1 MGMGRRIKPKPLEEV
16 VNRYAES
23 ALISAIRLRR
33 YWLSQG
39 LTEEEAISRAVKQ
52 AVGMMRASGRKPEE
66 LLQLFKELEAASKA
80 FVAMLEKVVKKSK
93 EA

>member
-1 MGMGRRIKPKPLEEV
+1 MGKMRVKPIKEI

-39 LTEEEAISRAVKQ
+39 LSEDEAISRAIKQ

-80 FVAMLEKVVKKSK
+80 FVAMLEIVVKKSK

>member
-1 MGMGRRIKPKPLEEV
+1 MGTGNMKVKPIKEI

-39 LTEEEAISRAVKQ
+39 LSEDEAISRAIKQ

-80 FVAMLEKVVKKSK
+80 FVAMLEIVVKKSK
-93 EA
+93 EV

>member
-1 MGMGRRIKPKPLEEV
+1 MGARRGAPKPLDKV
-16 VNRYAES
+16 VNRHAES

-39 LTEEEAISRAVKQ
+39 LSEDEAVSRAIKQ
-52 AVGMMRASGRKPEE
+52 AVGMMKASGRKPEE

-80 FVAMLEKVVKKSK
+80 FVDMLEKVVKKSK
-93 EA
+93 EE

>member
-1 MGMGRRIKPKPLEEV
+1 MKVKHIKEI

-39 LTEEEAISRAVKQ
+39 LSEDEAISRAIKQ

-80 FVAMLEKVVKKSK
+80 FVAMLEIVVKKSK
-93 EA
+93 EV